1 MKLLPS
7 WHILCT
13 SYNLAPRH
21 LMQSHIRTM
30 HAYLAVTSWLGSAN
44 VQFDAYSTWM
54 TCDCSANK
62 HWVHVYICTSEE
74 WLLDWAV
81 LTLQWLVTMQETMQY
96 QQAVSISLSLST
108 DIYIY
113 IHTHIHTPGKNLWLC
128 SINKQWVH
136 MYLRRMTCD
145 CAVSTS
151 NECTCT

>member
-13 SYNLAPRH
+13 SYNHAPRH

-96 QQAVSISLSLST
+96 QQAVSISLSLSLQ
-108 DIYIY
+108 IYIY
-113 IHTHIHTPGKNLWLC
+113 IYIYTHTHTHTWEELVTVQYQQTVSAHVPEKNDLWQC
-128 SINKQWVH
+128 SIN
-136 MYLRRMTCD
+136 
-145 CAVSTS
+145 
-151 NECTCT
+151 